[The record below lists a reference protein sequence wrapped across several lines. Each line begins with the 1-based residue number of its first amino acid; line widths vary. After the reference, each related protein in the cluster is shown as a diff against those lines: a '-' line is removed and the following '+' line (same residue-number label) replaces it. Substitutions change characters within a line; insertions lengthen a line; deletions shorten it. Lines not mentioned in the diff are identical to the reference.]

1 MTDPENLQQ
10 QKDEFINGLDS
21 LDTFEERS
29 SVQSVDLKKKLEEES
44 KMVNSYSG
52 NHINIRNPK
61 LENKDQKK
69 NGGGTNQGEATDY
82 QKLSILAFKI
92 EKLRIRNEI
101 NELLLKMHNVNSQ
114 DIAVGQRMK
123 AQDEKDATSNGLLD
137 NIFG

>member
-1 MTDPENLQQ
+1 MTEPENLQQ

-61 LENKDQKK
+61 LENNDQKK
-69 NGGGTNQGEATDY
+69 NGGVTNQGEATDY